1 MELILAT
8 FLRRINRFVVEVEI
22 EGKPCQ
28 AYLPNPG
35 RLWELLIPGRLL
47 YLTPQRDKNY
57 PYLLLAAIKKG
68 KPVLLHTHLTNSLI
82 KKLLLK
88 KALPMFSEYELIKEE
103 PKIGRSRFDFL
114 LVHSKSEEKLFLEV
128 KTCTLF
134 GERLALFPDAET
146 ERGTRHLLELAQLA
160 KEGNRGAC
168 LFVVMNPNVEYF
180 LPAYH
185 IDSAFTQ
192 AFLQTF
198 SLVKYWAIA
207 VELDPTFTE
216 IKAFKPLKIPVEML
230 QKENL
235 NGGIYLLLIYLENAQ
250 DIAIGS
256 TLNTHFERGYYI
268 YVGSAKNNLIQ
279 RIRRHRHKRKTK
291 HWHIDYFLERAK
303 LLTTIP
309 IVSRESL
316 ECSFANALGKIAER
330 SVKGFGASDCLC
342 PSHLFYFSHNPLLLE
357 PFIELLN
364 YYRLEKPLQTWAL

>member
-1 MELILAT
+1 MELIQAT

-22 EGKPCQ
+22 EGKPYQ

-35 RLWELLIPGRLL
+35 RLWELLLPGRLL

-57 PYLLLAAIKKG
+57 PYLLLAALKKG
-68 KPVLLHTHLTNSLI
+68 KPVLLHTHMTNNLV

-88 KALPMFSEYELIKEE
+88 KALPMFSDYELIKEE

-114 LVHSKSEEKLFLEV
+114 LAHSKTEEKLFLEV

-168 LFVVMNPNVEYF
+168 LFVVMNPDVEYF

-185 IDSAFTQ
+185 IDLAFTE

-198 SLVKYWAIA
+198 SLVNYWAIA
-207 VELDPTFTE
+207 VELDTSFTE
-216 IKAFKPLKIPVEML
+216 IKAFKPLKIPIEIL
-230 QKENL
+230 QRENL

-250 DIAIGS
+250 DIAIGL

-279 RIRRHRHKRKTK
+279 RMRRHRHNRKTK

-309 IVSRESL
+309 IISRESL
-316 ECSFANALGKIAER
+316 ECSFAKALSQIAEK
-330 SVKGFGASDCLC
+330 SIKGFGASDCLC
-342 PSHLFYFSHNPLLLE
+342 PSHLFYFPHNPLLLE

-364 YYRLEKPLQTWAL
+364 YYRLEKPLQT